1 MRKKAWLV
9 LAVSVVLAVCAWV
22 GWISAASGTSRVE
35 KKDVD
40 AFGNPVV
47 GVKNLKSVDSSSSIW
62 DEPMFYS
69 AEALPIDATAAD
81 RDAIESLV
89 KRSIELEFQA
99 MVSGN
104 ESAVSSIRESYSGI
118 YSNRLGDLD
127 KHRTYIDTNEQLFAQ
142 DGYIEAERVMTRFE
156 LKSLEVTGDSARAIA
171 EEEDYSVR
179 QKVDQDQKTPDS
191 IELKGGRQLEFLLER
206 TDGKWQIVADRWVF
220 LPGYEP

>member
-1 MRKKAWLV
+1 MRKKAWIV
-9 LAVSVVLAVCAWV
+9 LAVSVVLAACAWV
-22 GWISAASGTSRVE
+22 GWISAASDGSRVE

-47 GVKNLKSVDSSSSIW
+47 GVKDLESVDSSSSIW
-62 DEPMFYS
+62 DQPLVYS
-69 AEALPIDATAAD
+69 AEALPRNATVAD

-104 ESAVSSIRESYSGI
+104 ESAVSSIKESYSGI

-127 KHRTYIDTNEQLFAQ
+127 IHRNYIDTNARLLAQ
-142 DGYIEAERVMTRFE
+142 DGYIEKERVMTRFE
-156 LKSLEVTGDSARAIA
+156 LKGLEVTGDSARAIA

-179 QKVDQDQKTPDS
+179 QKVNQDQKTPDS